1 MNDNDQSILIIAVQ
15 FKFSHFRVVISDLVQ
30 AKIIIQLVIVHD
42 FSDSVVSHSE
52 NKLKPPALQYFAN
65 TGSLAGAIY

>member
-30 AKIIIQLVIVHD
+30 AKIIIQLVIIHD

-52 NKLKPPALQYFAN
+52 NKPKPPTLQYFAN
-65 TGSLAGAIY
+65 TGFLAGTIY